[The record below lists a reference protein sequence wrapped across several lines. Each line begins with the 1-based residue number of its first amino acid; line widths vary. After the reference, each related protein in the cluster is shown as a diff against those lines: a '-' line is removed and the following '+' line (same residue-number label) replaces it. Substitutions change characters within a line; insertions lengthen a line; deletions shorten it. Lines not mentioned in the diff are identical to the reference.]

1 MNVTP
6 SAEYL
11 EACRLVLGDDSIATV
26 LDEIRRVH
34 AKLVEANERN
44 KGKALRPPRMITAV
58 LSAGETARVA
68 DDWPCPCGCN
78 RLVRATDI
86 EMLDDGWRIV
96 CPNSGLD
103 ILTVTLP

>member
-1 MNVTP
+1 MNIRTKMK
-6 SAEYL
+6 SANFRMSSATL
-11 EACRLVLGDDSIATV
+11 PDGQIASI
-26 LDEIRRVH
+26 
-34 AKLVEANERN
+34 
-44 KGKALRPPRMITAV
+44 
-58 LSAGETARVA
+58 A